1 MKRIEDMTPLERA
14 EHAKKEA
21 EKADRTATASLILAV
36 IGLAVAIIANL
47 DRIVLLASWL
57 LYYLG

>member
-21 EKADRTATASLILAV
+21 EKADRTATASLIFAV
-36 IGLAVAIIANL
+36 IGFAVAIIANL
-47 DRIVLLASWL
+47 DRIVLLAGWL
-57 LYYLG
+57 LSCPG

>member
-1 MKRIEDMTPLERA
+1 MTPLERA
-14 EHAKKEA
+14 ERAKKEA